1 MDIADGVFGN
11 MDVKSLFELI
21 LFSQPDGFDSVQH
34 DYYRK
39 NI

>member
-11 MDVKSLFELI
+11 MDVKGLFESI
-21 LFSQPDGFDSVQH
+21 LLSQLDGFDSVQH
-34 DYYRK
+34 DYYQK